1 MWVGGCVTAPVAW
14 ASGSSAL
21 ASRGHG
27 AVDVVGPM
35 APPGRAS
42 GRGYAGVYTDR
53 RKWPLG
59 AVLGHL
65 CTLLRRCGQ
74 ARGRRSV
81 HRSAKMASRS
91 HFGAFVYTVAT
102 RFAEAS
108 THTDPRRASKNLAK
122 LEMILE
128 ALQRREGLPEAAARP
143 FPGRSV
149 SRTSRMPYRTRLAP
163 HLSYRRGGAHP
174 YCNTHGKPQRAAGA
188 MNVASVHNEAS
199 LCPTV
204 TGLSAEVQ
212 RNEPERSRRRAR
224 STRIPTGCARVML
237 MYSGPAAS
245 ATHPRQVAT
254 PHEEPQP
261 LAQPKGSSGE
271 EGHCLI
277 PRPQGTYRRQRKDKA
292 HARDQLNVLDGMQ
305 RIELSE

>member
-1 MWVGGCVTAPVAW
+1 MRLREFVWVGGCVTAPVAW
-14 ASGSSAL
+14 ASGPSAL
-21 ASRGHG
+21 ASRDHG
-27 AVDVVGPM
+27 AVGVVGPVV
-35 APPGRAS
+35 PPGRAS

-53 RKWPLG
+53 RKWALG
-59 AVLGHL
+59 AISGHL
-65 CTLLRRCGQ
+65 CTLLRRDSP
-74 ARGRRSV
+74 RRQPTLTPEEPQ
-81 HRSAKMASRS
+81 KSRK
-91 HFGAFVYTVAT
+91 T
-102 RFAEAS
+102 RD
-108 THTDPRRASKNLAK
+108 DPRGAPTKGRPS
-122 LEMILE
+122 
-128 ALQRREGLPEAAARP
+128 RGGARP

-174 YCNTHGKPQRAAGA
+174 YCHTHGKPQRAAGA
-188 MNVASVHNEAS
+188 MNVASVHSEAS

-204 TGLSAEVQ
+204 TGRSAEAQ

-237 MYSGPAAS
+237 MHGGPAAS

-261 LAQPKGSSGE
+261 LTQPKGSSGE

-277 PRPQGTYRRQRKDKA
+277 PRPQGTYRRQRKDRA